1 MFEPLNGPSF
11 TFTLDPPVTS
21 SDQRVWFLRSQKTAQ
36 MAELELPA
44 GQVGGV
50 GSPGRCRLSRE
61 FTPQCL
67 QSTPSAV
74 SVSWSPGEGR
84 RWGPG
89 LPSSSQLPR
98 AFWMRRARAVSVAAW
113 QSLCF
118 NMGHLRR
125 AQREGQPLQGTV
137 HGPRHSEGRALL
149 QFPFG

>member
-1 MFEPLNGPSF
+1 MISQRHVRTLKRTLVHLHSRPACHIVRPEGLVPKVSENSTNG
-11 TFTLDPPVTS
+11 
-21 SDQRVWFLRSQKTAQ
+21 RIRA
-36 MAELELPA
+36 ARR
-44 GQVGGV
+44 
-50 GSPGRCRLSRE
+50 GRCRLSRG

-74 SVSWSPGEGR
+74 SVSWRPGEGR
-84 RWGPG
+84 CWGPG

-125 AQREGQPLQGTV
+125 AQREGQPLRGTV
-137 HGPRHSEGRALL
+137 HGSRHSEGRARL